1 MKSSYIFSAKRSAI
15 ASIQG
20 SLSQLS
26 APQIAAPV
34 ISAALSTRSDFDVEK
49 LKSSVQEVYM
59 GCVLSAGI
67 GQAPARQASLGAGLS
82 DKIPCTTVSKVCG
95 SGLKAAML
103 ADLSIRAGENELVLA
118 GGMESMSNAPYILP
132 KMRSGLRLG
141 NGELID
147 SMIKD
152 GLWDAYNN
160 YHMGNAAE
168 LCVKKY
174 HLTREEQDAYAAES
188 YSRAQKSIA
197 SGFFKD
203 EIVSI
208 EIKNK
213 KETLSFVTDEEAAKF
228 DAEKSKKIRPAFDP
242 SGTITAA
249 NASSLSDG
257 AAALLIGSENWSQSM
272 KPMARIVAQAQ
283 AAQDPAW
290 FSTAPAESI
299 KTLLSKAGLKANQ
312 IDYWE
317 INEAFAAVALA
328 NCKILELDTSRVNVR
343 GGAIALGHPI
353 GASGARILVTLL
365 HTLQQNKKKYG
376 IASLC
381 IGGGEAVSLLVEN
394 LEL

>member
-15 ASIQG
+15 ASFQG

-34 ISAALSTRSDFDVEK
+34 ISAALTARSDFDVEK
-49 LKSSVQEVYM
+49 LKNSVQEVYM

-103 ADLSIRAGENELVLA
+103 ADISIRAGENELVLA

-174 HLTREEQDAYAAES
+174 NLTREEQDAYAAES

-203 EIVSI
+203 EIASI

-213 KETLSFVTDEEAAKF
+213 KETLSFVTDEEASKF
-228 DAEKSKKIRPAFDP
+228 DAEKSKKIRPAFDAA
-242 SGTITAA
+242 GTITAA

-257 AAALLIGSENWSQSM
+257 AAALLIGGENWSKSM
-272 KPMARIVAQAQ
+272 KPMARIVAQSQ

-381 IGGGEAVSLLVEN
+381 IGGSEAVSLLVEN
-394 LEL
+394 LDL